1 VSRRR
6 SGPEDR
12 SAKDGAAGAGK
23 GAPRVRLP
31 SSGLA
36 HEILAALDR
45 GEAPGTSAPGP
56 PAPSAASAGSPISS
70 PAESSGSTGSA
81 GPTRIYSFADS
92 LERRDTAP
100 SAPVERL
107 ESWVTFE
114 LQGELFA
121 LPALRIQEI
130 QRAVGITRVPNA
142 PAPVRGIT
150 NLRGKVLVV
159 VDLRQRLR
167 IPSAPIEQRS
177 RILVVSSRERSLG
190 LLVDAAQ
197 QVIKL
202 PPSRIEAPPADVMNA
217 HSEFL
222 AGVVQLEERLLIVL
236 DLDQLLLVPEDPHP

>member
-1 VSRRR
+1 MSKRRA
-6 SGPEDR
+6 G
-12 SAKDGAAGAGK
+12 SADGDKTEARA
-23 GAPRVRLP
+23 RVQLP

-45 GEAPGTSAPGP
+45 GESPAASVPTQA
-56 PAPSAASAGSPISS
+56 APSAPS
-70 PAESSGSTGSA
+70 PAPPPSGPA
-81 GPTRIYSFADS
+81 RIYSFADS
-92 LERRDTAP
+92 LDRRDAAP

-114 LQGELFA
+114 LAGELFA
-121 LPALRIQEI
+121 LPALRLQEI
-130 QRAVGITRVPNA
+130 QRAVDITRVPNA
-142 PAPVRGIT
+142 PAPVRGIM

-167 IPSAPIEQRS
+167 MPSAAIEPRS

-202 PPSRIEAPPADVMNA
+202 PASRIEAPPADVMNA

-222 AGVVQLEERLLIVL
+222 AGVVQLEKGLLIVL
-236 DLDQLLLVPEDPHP
+236 DLDQLLLVPEEIEARAEGDAHP

>member
-1 VSRRR
+1 MSRRR
-6 SGPEDR
+6 TGPEGP
-12 SAKDGAAGAGK
+12 AEK
-23 GAPRVRLP
+23 GAPRLQLP

-45 GEAPGTSAPGP
+45 QEAAAKSTPSPPVPAPPVGSPASSGTSGPG
-56 PAPSAASAGSPISS
+56 
-70 PAESSGSTGSA
+70 
-81 GPTRIYSFADS
+81 RIYSFADS
-92 LERRDTAP
+92 LERRDAMP

-114 LQGELFA
+114 LQGEHFA

-130 QRAVGITRVPNA
+130 QRAIDITRVPNA
-142 PAPVRGIT
+142 PAPVRGIM

-167 IPSAPIEQRS
+167 IPSAPIEARS

-190 LLVDAAQ
+190 LLVDAAH

-202 PPSRIEAPPADVMNA
+202 PASRIEAPPADVLNA

-222 AGVVQLEERLLIVL
+222 AGVVQLEKGLLIVL
-236 DLDQLLLVPEDPHP
+236 DLDQLLLVPEEVEARSAGDPHP

>member
-1 VSRRR
+1 MSRRR
-6 SGPEDR
+6 TGSEGPAE
-12 SAKDGAAGAGK
+12 K
-23 GAPRVRLP
+23 GAPRLQLP

-45 GEAPGTSAPGP
+45 QEAAAKSTPSPPVPSPPASSGTSGPG
-56 PAPSAASAGSPISS
+56 
-70 PAESSGSTGSA
+70 
-81 GPTRIYSFADS
+81 RIYSFADS
-92 LERRDTAP
+92 LERRDAMP

-114 LQGELFA
+114 LQGEHFA

-130 QRAVGITRVPNA
+130 QRAIDITRVPNA
-142 PAPVRGIT
+142 PAPVRGIM

-167 IPSAPIEQRS
+167 IPSAPIEARS

-190 LLVDAAQ
+190 LLVDAAH

-202 PPSRIEAPPADVMNA
+202 PASRIEAPPADVLNA

-222 AGVVQLEERLLIVL
+222 AGVVQLEKGLLIVL
-236 DLDQLLLVPEDPHP
+236 DLDQLLLVPEEVEARSAGDPHP

>member
-1 VSRRR
+1 MSRRR
-6 SGPEDR
+6 PGSEGSSEDR
-12 SAKDGAAGAGK
+12 PEAGGK
-23 GAPRVRLP
+23 RRAPTPARLP
-31 SSGLA
+31 PSGLA

-45 GEAPGTSAPGP
+45 GEAPTDSALPQ
-56 PAPSAASAGSPISS
+56 PAPSVPS
-70 PAESSGSTGSA
+70 

-92 LERRDTAP
+92 LERRDTAR

-114 LQGELFA
+114 LAGEIYA

-130 QRAVGITRVPNA
+130 QRAVDITRVPNA
-142 PAPVRGIT
+142 PAPVRGIM

-159 VDLRQRLR
+159 VDLRQRLGV
-167 IPSAPIEQRS
+167 PSAPIELRS

-202 PPSRIEAPPADVMNA
+202 PLSRIEAPPADVMTA
-217 HSEFL
+217 HSDFL
-222 AGVVQLEERLLIVL
+222 AGVVQLEKGLLIVL
-236 DLDQLLLVPEDPHP
+236 DIDQLLLVPEELQPRVEEDPPT

>member
-1 VSRRR
+1 MSRRR
-6 SGPEDR
+6 AGSEGPSE
-12 SAKDGAAGAGK
+12 KDAAPGRGK
-23 GAPRVRLP
+23 GGARARVELP

-45 GEAPGTSAPGP
+45 DQTAAPSAPSQPAP
-56 PAPSAASAGSPISS
+56 PAPTASSDPK
-70 PAESSGSTGSA
+70 
-81 GPTRIYSFADS
+81 RIYSFADS
-92 LERRDTAP
+92 LERRDAAP

-130 QRAVGITRVPNA
+130 QRAIDITRVPNA
-142 PAPVRGIT
+142 PAPVRGIM

-167 IPSAPIEQRS
+167 IPSAPIDPRS

-202 PPSRIEAPPADVMNA
+202 PWSRIEAPPADVMNA

-222 AGVVQLEERLLIVL
+222 AGVVQLEKGLLIVL
-236 DLDQLLLVPEDPHP
+236 DLDQLLLVPEELEARAEGDPHP